1 MTLIKSSY
9 TETASNGGKI
19 FLAAVQLI
27 RIPDDAL
34 WDQLFF
40 FLLAV
45 TIYYAAE
52 WKYYCNNL

>member
-9 TETASNGGKI
+9 TETASNGGEI

-40 FLLAV
+40 FFISSHYLLRSRME
-45 TIYYAAE
+45 I
-52 WKYYCNNL
+52 LL

>member
-9 TETASNGGKI
+9 AETASNGGKI
-19 FLAAVQLI
+19 SLAAIQLI

-40 FLLAV
+40 ISSHYLLYSRME
-45 TIYYAAE
+45 I
-52 WKYYCNNL
+52 LL

>member
-9 TETASNGGKI
+9 AETASNGGKI
-19 FLAAVQLI
+19 SLAAIQLI

-40 FLLAV
+40 LLAA
-45 TIYYAAE
+45 TIYYTAE